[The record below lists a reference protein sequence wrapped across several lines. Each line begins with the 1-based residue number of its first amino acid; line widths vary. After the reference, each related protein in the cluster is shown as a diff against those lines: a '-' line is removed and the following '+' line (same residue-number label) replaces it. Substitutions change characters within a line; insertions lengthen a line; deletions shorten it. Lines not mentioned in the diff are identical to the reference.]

1 MSTRITRLS
10 YSFLT
15 AALLNLAACGGDAE
29 PAKFSTATDL
39 QKQRAV
45 SAGSA
50 TDSGLGLII
59 GMAFTGLPDDSVCP
73 KISRSGS
80 TATITG
86 GCTTESGDKFEGSMT
101 TENVP
106 GLFGGPENDPS
117 KPSVVT
123 YDGFKID
130 DTSDE
135 NDDAEINGKVTLN
148 TDGSLSSDLSLMMGG
163 VMVHTSATFRHN
175 ETTGMI
181 TADEGAAIEIDGL
194 GAADIKGSW
203 KHDSDAPA
211 GALEL
216 HGADVLKADFGATA
230 NGCVPLTVD
239 GQAAGQMCESEGDD
253 I

>member
-45 SAGSA
+45 TAGSA
-50 TDSGLGLII
+50 TDAGLGLLL
-59 GMAFTGLPDDSVCP
+59 GMAFTGAPEDSVCP
-73 KISRSGS
+73 TISRSGS
-80 TATITG
+80 ITTIRG
-86 GCTTESGDKFEGSMT
+86 GCATESGDRFEGTIT
-101 TENVP
+101 TDNVP

-117 KPSVVT
+117 KPASVAF
-123 YDGFKID
+123 DGFKID
-130 DTSDE
+130 DQSDDNE
-135 NDDAEINGKVTLN
+135 DLAVEGKVTLN
-148 TDGSLSSDLSLMMGG
+148 TDGSVTADLSMTLAEIL
-163 VMVHTSATFRHN
+163 VHSNATWRQN
-175 ETTGMI
+175 QQTGMVS
-181 TADEGAAIEIDGL
+181 ADEGASIEIDGL

-203 KHDSDAPA
+203 DQSADAPA

-216 HGADVLKADFGATA
+216 HGADVLKADFGAMA

-239 GQAAGQMCESEGDD
+239 GAAAGQLCDSEDD